1 MIRYPIASEDLLA
14 LINARNA
21 TWISRAE
28 ARTKDYAAT
37 GDYTGGTEFWG
48 QIKQVYI
55 TLQHEKCA
63 YCETKLQGA
72 MLASK
77 VHEVEHYRPKSSVKR
92 WPDRKVEYWKDF
104 PDTWPLGA
112 DSEKG
117 YYLLAYHPHNYAI
130 ACTRCNSTLKSN
142 YFPVRGKRNVAGGF
156 PEQMRSEL
164 PLLCYPIAS
173 VDPDDPEDLITFD
186 GPLAQAR
193 YPSGPKHERAVTNI
207 AFFQLNHEDLVL
219 RRSEEITNL
228 WDALEIFNSNAN
240 QIKKDRAAKKIDSMR
255 SPTHQFSACLN
266 AFYTLYATNYKK
278 AEELADLIFKALPA

>member
-77 VHEVEHYRPKSSVKR
+77 VHEVEHYRPTARSNTGRIFRTPGHSARTAKR
-92 WPDRKVEYWKDF
+92 
-104 PDTWPLGA
+104 
-112 DSEKG
+112 
-117 YYLLAYHPHNYAI
+117 AI
-130 ACTRCNSTLKSN
+130 TCWRITRTT
-142 YFPVRGKRNVAGGF
+142 
-156 PEQMRSEL
+156 M
-164 PLLCYPIAS
+164 
-173 VDPDDPEDLITFD
+173 
-186 GPLAQAR
+186 
-193 YPSGPKHERAVTNI
+193 PSPAP
-207 AFFQLNHEDLVL
+207 
-219 RRSEEITNL
+219 
-228 WDALEIFNSNAN
+228 
-240 QIKKDRAAKKIDSMR
+240 AAIR
-255 SPTHQFSACLN
+255 P
-266 AFYTLYATNYKK
+266 
-278 AEELADLIFKALPA
+278 